1 MSLKRGQFR
10 GLLFPGYNYLGP
22 FNPLENG
29 DPVNKAD
36 EAAKKHDQAY
46 NNYINKGLNPY
57 LKFNKGDQDFID
69 SLQSD
74 SSVGGNFARAVF
86 HLKKQIAP
94 ALNEPKDTG
103 EPPAKKDKR
112 AGNKRHLYFARLNKG
127 AKKSKA
133 DNPDMDGDLGDN
145 EQGAGE
151 APVEGGGERAAGGAG
166 GGGGGGGGNHGVGIS
181 TGGWIGGSVL
191 GPNTVVTRNTRQ
203 WWCPIRDHHQYKQ
216 HSQYTRDGSGF
227 HMLGFT
233 TPWNMFNFNQY
244 SSHFSPNDW
253 QWLLNRASRFRP
265 KRMEVRIY
273 NVQIKQASTISG
285 ETQYT
290 NDLTAGLHIFC
301 DGEHAY
307 PWTQLPWDKGCMP
320 ELPHEI
326 WELPQYAYLVTASQT
341 QDTESNEKEM
351 LIRQMTPMYLLE
363 ETNHAVIR
371 TGESVVFHH
380 TFDCGWVD
388 NTHSSNM
395 HQLAHINPLVDSRLV
410 KVYKSGNNQFQ
421 TTQCTAYQK
430 NGPWWPGPGFRTNR
444 TTYAADRG
452 NTPVDSAL
460 GPFFSAYTPDGMD
473 MGNVGARKF
482 GAATGPYVGGQ
493 SAAVTNNQNLNANI
507 LRFTPGDKAAEG
519 RYNEKI
525 DRTTV
530 LTETRDQK
538 LFQATGEGETEAVD
552 VPMMPN
558 QMWDSAP
565 VCRYNPIWVKIP
577 RVNRHTLI
585 DTEDGTLPM
594 THPPGTIYV
603 KLANIPIPTGSNAS
617 NSYLNIYATGQ
628 VSCEIEWEYE
638 EHFDKNWRPERKISV
653 TTMNN
658 GVYKIENDG
667 KYLMPQNYKECMPT
681 RWGLEK
687 VL

>member
-127 AKKSKA
+127 AKKAKA
-133 DNPDMDGDLGDN
+133 DPNNMDGDLGDN

-166 GGGGGGGGNHGVGIS
+166 AAGGGGGGGNHGVGIS
-181 TGGWIGGSVL
+181 TGGWIGGSIL
-191 GPNTVVTRNTRQ
+191 DKNKIITRNTRQ
-203 WWCPIRDHHQYKQ
+203 WWCPIRNNHLYKQ
-216 HSQYTRDGSGF
+216 HSRYGQQGGGF
-227 HMLGFT
+227 HMLGYT

-244 SSHFSPNDW
+244 SSHFNPNEW
-253 QWLLNRASRFRP
+253 QWLLNRAKRFRP
-265 KRMEVRIY
+265 VRMEVKIY
-273 NVQIKQASTISG
+273 NLQIKQESTQD
-285 ETQYT
+285 TTAQYT
-290 NDLTAGLHIFC
+290 NDLTAGLHVFC
-301 DGEHAY
+301 DGEHAF

-320 ELPHEI
+320 ELPHEV
-326 WELPQYAYLVTASQT
+326 WELQQYAYLTTASQT
-341 QDTESNEKEM
+341 QDSYSTSGDEEA
-351 LIRQMTPMYLLE
+351 IRCMVPMYLLE
-363 ETNHAVIR
+363 ETDHAVIR

-380 TFDCGWVD
+380 AFSCGWVD

-395 HQLAHINPLVDSRLV
+395 HQLACINPLVDSRLI
-410 KVYKSGNNQFQ
+410 KKAYNPGQ
-421 TTQCTAYQK
+421 TNTSSDIQCKAFQK
-430 NGPWWPGPGFRTNR
+430 NGPWWPGPGFRNNQMTNA
-444 TTYAADRG
+444 TG
-452 NTPVDSAL
+452 NESVL
-460 GPFFSAYTPDGMD
+460 GPFVSAFNPEGMSYQS
-473 MGNVGARKF
+473 GPVSY

-493 SAAVTNNQNLNANI
+493 SAKPMGNNNI
-507 LRFTPGDKAAEG
+507 NGNYLRFTPGDKDPQNNTNNVIVRES
-519 RYNEKI
+519 
-525 DRTTV
+525 V
-530 LTETRDQK
+530 LTETRDQS
-538 LFQATGEGETEAVD
+538 LFQCNGSTSTELNTVY
-552 VPMMPN
+552 MMPN

-565 VCRYNPIWVKIP
+565 ISRYNPIWVKIP
-577 RVNRHTLI
+577 RVDRHTMI

-594 THPPGTIYV
+594 EHPPGTIYV
-603 KLANIPIPTGSNAS
+603 KLAHIPTPQQGN
-617 NSYLNIYATGQ
+617 NSFLNIYATGQ
-628 VSCEIEWEYE
+628 VSCEIEWEFE
-638 EHFDKNWRPERKISV
+638 EHFNRNWRPERRIDV
-653 TTMNN
+653 RRMQND
-658 GVYKIENDG
+658 VYKINEDG
-667 KYLMPQNYKECMPT
+667 SYNLPRSYYDAMPT
-681 RWGLEK
+681 RLGHEK